1 MERWTVDEKTI
12 RELYDAVK
20 WGPASANCSAAR
32 FVWVRSDEGK
42 AKLAALAMDING
54 PKILTAPVTVI
65 VAHDLAFPETMPK
78 LFPARGEMVR
88 PFFQRD
94 IRKHAAL
101 GQS

>member
-1 MERWTVDEKTI
+1 
-12 RELYDAVK
+12 VK
-20 WGPASANCSAAR
+20 WELTSANCSPAK
-32 FVWVRSDEGK
+32 FVRVRSDEGK
-42 AKLAALAMDING
+42 AKLAALAMDMNR

-88 PFFQRD
+88 QFFQRD
-94 IRKHAAL
+94 IRKRAAL